1 MSSKPREW
9 PNVAKEARDRAAEEA
24 LHGLKEMKP
33 LLYRNCSE
41 TQIFQIAGRV
51 NDSLHEIVRLLES
64 VGAQTRPF

>member
-9 PNVAKEARDRAAEEA
+9 PNVAKEARDLAAEEA
-24 LHGLKEMKP
+24 LRGLKEIKP

-41 TQIFQIAGRV
+41 TQILLIAGRV
-51 NDSLHEIVRLLES
+51 IDSLHEIVRLLES